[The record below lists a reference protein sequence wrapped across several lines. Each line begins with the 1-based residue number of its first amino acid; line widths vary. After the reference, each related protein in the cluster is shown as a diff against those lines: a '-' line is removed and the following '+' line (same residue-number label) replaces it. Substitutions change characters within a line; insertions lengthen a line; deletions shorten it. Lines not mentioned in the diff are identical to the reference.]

1 MTKKGVQRMLVLVL
15 VFILAVEAAGSTFL
29 WLRLG
34 KLKNDIV
41 NASNLI
47 RRSDALAVKLLDIE
61 NSLRRILDIIHTVQ
75 SLQFQIRDKIQEE

>member
-61 NSLRRILDIIHTVQ
+61 NSLRRILEIIHTVQ

>member
-41 NASNLI
+41 NASI

-61 NSLRRILDIIHTVQ
+61 NSLRRILEIIHTVQ

>member
-1 MTKKGVQRMLVLVL
+1 MLVLVL

-61 NSLRRILDIIHTVQ
+61 NSLRRILEIIHTVQ

>member
-1 MTKKGVQRMLVLVL
+1 MLVLVL

-41 NASNLI
+41 NASI
-47 RRSDALAVKLLDIE
+47 RRSDALAVELLNIE

>member
-1 MTKKGVQRMLVLVL
+1 MLVLVL

-61 NSLRRILDIIHTVQ
+61 NSLRRILEIIHTVQ
-75 SLQFQIRDKIQEE
+75 SLQSQIRDKIQEE

>member
-1 MTKKGVQRMLVLVL
+1 MLVLVL

-29 WLRLG
+29 WLRLE

-41 NASNLI
+41 NASNSSI

-61 NSLRRILDIIHTVQ
+61 NSLRRILEIIHTVQ

>member
-1 MTKKGVQRMLVLVL
+1 MLVLVL

-41 NASNLI
+41 NASI

-61 NSLRRILDIIHTVQ
+61 NSLRRILEIIHTVQ

>member
-1 MTKKGVQRMLVLVL
+1 MLVLVL

-41 NASNLI
+41 NASNSLI

-61 NSLRRILDIIHTVQ
+61 NSLRRILEIIHTVQ